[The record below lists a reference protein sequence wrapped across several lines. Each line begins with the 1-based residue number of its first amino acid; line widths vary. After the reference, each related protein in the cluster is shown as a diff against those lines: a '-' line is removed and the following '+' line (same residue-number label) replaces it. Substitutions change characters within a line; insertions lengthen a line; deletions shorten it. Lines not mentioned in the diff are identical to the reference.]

1 RNGVLSGECLAAK
14 TNGKPCAG
22 NPHARF
28 ERGTW
33 ERSGLTATAP
43 DSTNDVTTAC
53 NAKRGLEIFEQQKN
67 GIAAVV
73 LDVLMPD
80 MDGRRLFGKIR
91 ELDESMLVVL
101 YSNYGYTDMLAE
113 WGVPKDT
120 PYVIKGNE
128 HELVDIIRNAQQK
141 KE

>member
-1 RNGVLSGECLAAK
+1 MDDVMKKRILLVDDNEDMLMLCNRELIK
-14 TNGKPCAG
+14 AG
-22 NPHARF
+22 Y
-28 ERGTW
+28 
-33 ERSGLTATAP
+33 
-43 DSTNDVTTAC
+43 DVTTAC

-80 MDGRRLFGKIR
+80 MDGRRLLGKIR

-101 YSNYGYTDMLAE
+101 YSNYGYRDMLAE

-128 HELVDIIRNAQQK
+128 NELVDIIRNAQQK

>member
-1 RNGVLSGECLAAK
+1 MKKRILLVDDDEDMLMLCSRELIK
-14 TNGKPCAG
+14 AG
-22 NPHARF
+22 Y
-28 ERGTW
+28 
-33 ERSGLTATAP
+33 
-43 DSTNDVTTAC
+43 DVTTAC
-53 NAKRGLEIFEQQKN
+53 NAKRGLEIFEQNKN

-101 YSNYGYTDMLAE
+101 YSNYGYTNMLAG
-113 WGVPKDT
+113 WGVPKGT

-128 HELVDIIRNAQQK
+128 HKFVDIIRNAQQK

>member
-1 RNGVLSGECLAAK
+1 MKKRILLVDDDEDMLMLCSRELIK
-14 TNGKPCAG
+14 AG
-22 NPHARF
+22 YY
-28 ERGTW
+28 
-33 ERSGLTATAP
+33 
-43 DSTNDVTTAC
+43 VTTAG

-67 GIAAVV
+67 GIVAVV
-73 LDVLMPD
+73 LDVHMPD
-80 MDGRRLFGKIR
+80 MDGRRLFVKIK

-113 WGVPKDT
+113 WGVPKNT

-128 HELVDIIRNAQQK
+128 HELVDIIRNSRQK